1 MLTSEQIDSLFFFCE
16 KHFVRHYDLQV
27 ELVDHL
33 ANAIEEQM
41 DIHPQLSFEKALEIV
56 YQAFGSTGF
65 GRLISEKR
73 IAAEKKGRRMFW
85 KFFKE
90 NFRWPKILLLLLIV
104 SLAYSLF
111 TINVIF
117 FRTFFISLMLGCQIV
132 EMYSIYKF
140 SRTISSTGK
149 KFLTWE
155 FSRGSGLFFVLLFVP
170 FYLDIFDKSF
180 PPALHTTWHV
190 LFSSTMLAILV
201 IITIADM
208 QVFSRLKNKLRN
220 DYPKVFE
227 IAN

>member
-1 MLTSEQIDSLFFFCE
+1 MLSSEQIDQLFEFCE

-41 DIHPQLSFEKALEIV
+41 KKDRNLTFEKTLTNV
-56 YQAFGSTGF
+56 YESFGSTGF

-73 IAAEKKGRRMFW
+73 IAAEKEGKRMFW

-90 NFRWPKILLLLLIV
+90 NLRWPKILLLLLIV
-104 SLAYSLF
+104 SSAYSLF
-111 TINVIF
+111 TINVLF
-117 FRTFFISLMLGCQIV
+117 FRTFFISLMLGCQII
-132 EMYSIYKF
+132 EMHSIYKF
-140 SRTISSTGK
+140 SRTISSGGK

-170 FYLDIFDKSF
+170 FYSEIFEKSF
-180 PPALHTTWHV
+180 PPALHSTWHV
-190 LFSSTMLAILV
+190 LFSSMMLAILV

-208 QVFSRLKNKLRN
+208 QVLACLKTKLRR
-220 DYPKVFE
+220 DYPNGFAEK
-227 IAN
+227 